1 MIHLA
6 HLAAFGAVALGM
18 VLTPGP
24 NMAYVVSRSIC
35 QGRAAG
41 LVSLGG
47 VALGFLVYV
56 LFAAFGVTALI
67 CAVPLAYDALR
78 FAGAAYLAYLVWG
91 ALRPGGVSPFEIRAL
106 APDLPRRLFAMG
118 LLTSLLNPKI
128 AALYLSLLPQFVDR
142 ASGDILGQTL
152 TLGALQIAISVAF
165 NAAYVLAAGTIAVF
179 LARRPF
185 WARLQRWL
193 MGGVLAGLA
202 LRLAI
207 DSGKR

>member
-1 MIHLA
+1 
-6 HLAAFGAVALGM
+6 
-18 VLTPGP
+18 
-24 NMAYVVSRSIC
+24 
-35 QGRAAG
+35 
-41 LVSLGG
+41 
-47 VALGFLVYV
+47 
-56 LFAAFGVTALI
+56 
-67 CAVPLAYDALR
+67 
-78 FAGAAYLAYLVWG
+78 
-91 ALRPGGVSPFEIRAL
+91 
-106 APDLPRRLFAMG
+106 MG